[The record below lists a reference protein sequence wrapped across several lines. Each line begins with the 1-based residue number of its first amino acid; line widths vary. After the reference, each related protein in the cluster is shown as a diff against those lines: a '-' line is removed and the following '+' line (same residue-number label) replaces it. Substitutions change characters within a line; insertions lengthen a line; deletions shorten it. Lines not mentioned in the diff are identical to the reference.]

1 MFPIS
6 HLGVIYVKLPI
17 IKIEESRW
25 THHHLETE
33 EIELIEKIK
42 LPMII
47 VVQEQK
53 L

>member
-1 MFPIS
+1 V
-6 HLGVIYVKLPI
+6 GVLYVKLPI
-17 IKIEESRW
+17 IKIEKSRW

-33 EIELIEKIK
+33 EIELIEKLK

-47 VVQEQK
+47 VVQKQK